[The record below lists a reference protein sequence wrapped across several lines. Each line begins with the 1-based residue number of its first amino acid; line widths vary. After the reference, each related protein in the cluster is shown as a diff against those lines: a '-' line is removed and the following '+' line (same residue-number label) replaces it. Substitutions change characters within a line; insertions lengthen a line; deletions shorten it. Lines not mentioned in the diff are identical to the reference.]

1 MRTCVIGGAGFIG
14 SYLVLQLLESGR
26 DVRVVGRRPRL
37 AHLPAEVDYL
47 ACSYGE
53 RAQLAKAL
61 QDCDEVI
68 DLAYATVPQTS
79 FVDPIYDL
87 ESNLPA
93 SLVLLEEAAKLPNLQ
108 RLVFVSSGGTVYG
121 PTDRLPISEEAP
133 TRPVSPYGIT
143 KLTIERYA
151 LMFQRLHNLPVTIVR
166 PSNAYGLGQKPFTG
180 QGFVATAM
188 GQILQREKV
197 KIFGD
202 KGTVRDYVHVRD
214 VASGIL
220 AAMEHGAEGDVYNIG
235 SGIGRDNRAVLNAI
249 EQLAGP
255 AGYPVEVDIEP
266 ERPFDVPANVL
277 NFGRLLACSGW
288 LPRVSFEEGLSEM
301 WADIAAGAR
310 S

>member
-1 MRTCVIGGAGFIG
+1 
-14 SYLVLQLLESGR
+14 
-26 DVRVVGRRPRL
+26 
-37 AHLPAEVDYL
+37 
-47 ACSYGE
+47 
-53 RAQLAKAL
+53 LAKAL
-61 QDCDEVI
+61 QDCDEIV

-93 SLVLLEEAAKLPNLQ
+93 SLVLLEEAAKLPKLR

-121 PTDRLPISEEAP
+121 PMDRLPVSEEAP

-151 LMFQRLHNLPVTIVR
+151 LMFHRLHNLPVTIVR

-188 GQILQREKV
+188 GQILRREKV
-197 KIFGD
+197 KVFGEN
-202 KGTVRDYVHVRD
+202 GTVRDYVHVRD

-220 AAMEHGAEGDVYNIG
+220 AAMTCGAVGEIYNIG
-235 SGIGRDNRAVLNAI
+235 SGVGRDNRAVLSAI
-249 EQLAGP
+249 AQLAEP
-255 AGYPVEVDIEP
+255 AGYPVEVEFEP
-266 ERPFDVPANVL
+266 ERPFDVPANIL

-288 LPRVSFEEGLSEM
+288 LPTVSFEAGLAEM
-301 WADIAAGAR
+301 WHDILESTSR
-310 S
+310 H